1 MKNSPKTSP
10 KLKTSSKFCRCV
22 VCSNVVLL
30 LQCGRKPLLLL
41 GFVGIGTLLVV
52 AGILIQ
58 LFDLEESTD
67 LNGAQKVAGYFV
79 IVVVCL
85 QMSIYGVSFA

>member
-1 MKNSPKTSP
+1 MV
-10 KLKTSSKFCRCV
+10 R
-22 VCSNVVLL
+22 SNVVLL
-30 LQCGRKPLLLL
+30 LQCGRKPLLLF

-52 AGILIQ
+52 AGVLIQ

-67 LNGAQKVAGYFV
+67 LSEAQKIAGYFV
-79 IVVVCL
+79 IIVVCL